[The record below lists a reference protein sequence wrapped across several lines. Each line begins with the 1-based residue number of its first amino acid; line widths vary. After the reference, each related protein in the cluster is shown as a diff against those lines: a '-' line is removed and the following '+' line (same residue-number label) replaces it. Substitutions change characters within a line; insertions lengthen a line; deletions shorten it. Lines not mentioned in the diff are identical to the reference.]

1 LEIALELGEE
11 KHPADEIALALSRAG
26 GILSSLT
33 HCYDVSNAD
42 FATGAPFLAEA
53 IKTAESILVKANE
66 SLTKLYQDYNLEA
79 LSESD
84 LRNNPVDVV
93 ERDQEKVSHLS
104 FARARRLNENIAFS
118 VQSQEVSRLS
128 SNLDSILDTLPD
140 NIQAVTVEQMID
152 HPAQSYQELLEKL
165 TAMADAAAYQT
176 QSEEGSLLPILESL
190 RADMMRLKTA

>member
-1 LEIALELGEE
+1 
-11 KHPADEIALALSRAG
+11 
-26 GILSSLT
+26 
-33 HCYDVSNAD
+33 
-42 FATGAPFLAEA
+42 
-53 IKTAESILVKANE
+53 
-66 SLTKLYQDYNLEA
+66 
-79 LSESD
+79 
-84 LRNNPVDVV
+84 
-93 ERDQEKVSHLS
+93 
-104 FARARRLNENIAFS
+104 

-176 QSEEGSLLPILESL
+176 PSEEGSLLPILESL